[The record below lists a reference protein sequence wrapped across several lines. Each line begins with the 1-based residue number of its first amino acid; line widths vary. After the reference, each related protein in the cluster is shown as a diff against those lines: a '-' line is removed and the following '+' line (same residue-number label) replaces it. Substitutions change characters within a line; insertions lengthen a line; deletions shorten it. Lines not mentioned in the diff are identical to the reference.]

1 MLAELQVQ
9 HLREAL
15 WKRERLSIKA
25 AVIVASGIAL
35 VAALVRIFT

>member
-1 MLAELQVQ
+1 
-9 HLREAL
+9 
-15 WKRERLSIKA
+15 LSIKA